1 MPELGPIGRRHLLG
15 MLRVGTGCAA
25 LAACTDHRHPS
36 ATAVPLSVESSAAP
50 VAQTLYL
57 ISHAEK
63 PTGDS
68 KPHGSNDR
76 GEPDKHSLTP
86 LGWARARA
94 LVGLFSSGQRGIAVP
109 QHLFAS
115 RRDGSR
121 RPLETITPLAEKL
134 GLPVD
139 STIAADDVAAAA
151 EAITRTPGTTLMAW
165 EHHAIPA
172 IAAALGDAQPAP
184 RAKWPGGRFDVIW
197 VFNRAGT
204 GWRFSQVPELLLDGD
219 RPTVI

>member
-1 MPELGPIGRRHLLG
+1 M
-15 MLRVGTGCAA
+15 
-25 LAACTDHRHPS
+25 
-36 ATAVPLSVESSAAP
+36 
-50 VAQTLYL
+50 
-57 ISHAEK
+57 
-63 PTGDS
+63 
-68 KPHGSNDR
+68 
-76 GEPDKHSLTP
+76 
-86 LGWARARA
+86 
-94 LVGLFSSGQRGIAVP
+94 
-109 QHLFAS
+109 
-115 RRDGSR
+115 
-121 RPLETITPLAEKL
+121 ETITPLAEKL
-134 GLPVD
+134 SLPVD

-184 RAKWPGGRFDVIW
+184 PAKWPGGRFDVIW